1 MSKKLNKNVPKLRF
15 PEFKGDWEY
24 LKIEDIASVTSG
36 GTPNRSEPSFWNG
49 NIPWVTTSEIGQA
62 EIHGS
67 VEKITEKGLQNS
79 SAKIFKKDTILLA
92 MYGQGKTRGQVSI
105 LKIEAATNQACAAIA
120 LKSGFNLQFVY
131 YFLFKEYENLRGLAN
146 DGSQKN
152 LTAGLIKQY
161 KVPVTHINEQEK
173 IASFLGAVDRRLTQ
187 LRRKQELLQT
197 YKRGVI
203 QKLFSQQ
210 IRFTQ
215 PDGSPFPDW
224 EEKTLEEVCDITS
237 SKRVYLH
244 DYVKEGIPFYR
255 GKEITEIKKN
265 IKPVDILYITED
277 RYQEFKNKYGVPI
290 IGDILITA
298 VGTLGNV
305 LKIRNNEKFYFKDGN
320 LIWLRKANKNINV
333 DFLEILLE
341 NSQNQLLKTS
351 IGSTQKALTI
361 VGLKKIS
368 LFFPYLE
375 EQEKIANFLTAI
387 DRKIEAISSQIDQT
401 EQLKKGLLQK
411 MFV

>member
-1 MSKKLNKNVPKLRF
+1 MPKLRF

-24 LKIEDIASVTSG
+24 LKIEDIALVTSG

-62 EIHGS
+62 EIHDS
-67 VEKITEKGLQNS
+67 IEKITEKGLQNS

-120 LKSGFNLQFVY
+120 LKSGFNSQFVY

-197 YKRGVI
+197 YKRGVM
-203 QKLFSQQ
+203 QKIFSQE
-210 IRFTQ
+210 IRFKGAI
-215 PDGSPFPDW
+215 GSPFPDW
-224 EEKTLEEVCDITS
+224 Q
-237 SKRVYLH
+237 
-244 DYVKEGIPFYR
+244 
-255 GKEITEIKKN
+255 KK
-265 IKPVDILYITED
+265 
-277 RYQEFKNKYGVPI
+277 
-290 IGDILITA
+290 
-298 VGTLGNV
+298 TLGNLASRQVKKNLDESITRV
-305 LKIRNNEKFYFKDGN
+305 LTNSAVQGVIDQQDYFDKD
-320 LIWLRKANKNINV
+320 
-333 DFLEILLE
+333 
-341 NSQNQLLKTS
+341 
-351 IGSTQKALTI
+351 
-361 VGLKKIS
+361 
-368 LFFPYLE
+368 
-375 EQEKIANFLTAI
+375 IANADNLGGYYI
-387 DRKIEAISSQIDQT
+387 IE
-401 EQLKKGLLQK
+401 KGDY
-411 MFV
+411 VYNPRI